1 MNEHAHQGLAIRKTR
16 ELKWYS
22 FKFLYLS
29 RIFGTTILV
38 PNLLWVALFPSAL
51 RAVDFILHTWDLVA
65 LFVLEYEDI
74 INTEKPHKH
83 SQTHTTMLYL

>member
-16 ELKWYS
+16 ELKWCS

-29 RIFGTTILV
+29 SIFGTTLLV

-51 RAVDFILHTWDLVA
+51 GAVDLNLQTWDLVA
-65 LFVLEYEDI
+65 LFALEYEDF

-83 SQTHTTMLYL
+83 AQTHTTMQYL